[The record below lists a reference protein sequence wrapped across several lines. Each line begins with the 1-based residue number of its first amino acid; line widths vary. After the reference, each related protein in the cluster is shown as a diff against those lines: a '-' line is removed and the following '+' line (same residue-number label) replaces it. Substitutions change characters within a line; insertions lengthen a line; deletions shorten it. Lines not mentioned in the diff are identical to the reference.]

1 MNRRILIPLIAAAVF
16 AALPA
21 TAATSAH
28 EHGHGHHASQ
38 SRLTLDDGRKWAT
51 DEPLRREMAELRDA
65 LTFARKGR
73 MTDAEY
79 RALGD
84 VVEYRVGR
92 IVEECKLAPAADA
105 NLHVLVTELVGAADD
120 LRAPGKAHAHHA
132 LRRATI
138 ALNEYGQYFDHPGWK
153 PLR

>member
-1 MNRRILIPLIAAAVF
+1 MKQRILISLIAAAAF

-21 TAATSAH
+21 AAATSVH
-28 EHGHGHHASQ
+28 EHHGHQASQ
-38 SRLTLDDGRKWAT
+38 PRLTLDGGRKWAT

-65 LTFARKGR
+65 LAYAKKGG
-73 MTDAEY
+73 MTGAEQ

-92 IVEECKLAPAADA
+92 IVAECKLEPAADA
-105 NLHVLVTELVGAADD
+105 NLHVLVAELVGAADE
-120 LRAPGKAHAHHA
+120 LRAGGGADAKKAV
-132 LRRATI
+132 RRATV
-138 ALNEYGQYFDHPGWK
+138 ALNEYGQYFAHPGWK